1 MSSLS
6 LLKQITCVFV
16 SISRLDRA
24 QKSHLESEFGVPVL
38 DRFSVVIQILRAHAT
53 SGEAKLQIALA
64 ELPYIWHHMGTED
77 ASSTPSKLTDSQ
89 RRMLR
94 KREKNIKNEL
104 AKIKEH
110 RQKVRTTRL
119 RNEHP
124 VVAIVG
130 YTNAGK
136 TSLIKALTHQEKIE
150 PKNRLFATLDITAH
164 EGCLPCNLKVI
175 YIDTIGFMSD
185 IPTGLLECF
194 ITTLEDALVAVGLN
208 N

>member
-1 MSSLS
+1 MS
-6 LLKQITCVFV
+6 T
-16 SISRLDRA
+16 SRLDKG
-24 QKSHLESEFGVPVL
+24 QKSFLEAEFGVPVL

-64 ELPYIWHHMGTED
+64 ELPYIWHHMGTSD
-77 ASSTPSKLTDSQ
+77 TCFHRSKLTDSQ
-89 RRMLR
+89 RKMLR
-94 KREKNIKNEL
+94 KREKSIKTEL
-104 AKIKEH
+104 EKIKEH
-110 RQKVRTTRL
+110 RQKIRKR
-119 RNEHP
+119 RMQNEHP

-136 TSLIKALTHQEKIE
+136 TSLIKALTDQEKIQ
-150 PKNRLFATLDITAH
+150 PMNRLFATLDITAH
-164 EGCLPCNLKVI
+164 EGTLPCNLKVI

-208 N
+208 NNN